1 MFERGYSPYAYDDP
15 YSYLVTLPCSQCH
28 DPQESLMY
36 LVDGLYYCRDCAVE
50 ILRDTVT
57 REELESVFPELK
69 HEDGYED
76 EEPTEEMYLS
86 FADGSATPK
95 EIQGE
100 WDI

>member
-1 MFERGYSPYAYDDP
+1 MFERGYSPYAFDNPYDF
-15 YSYLVTLPCSQCH
+15 LVTLPCSNCH

-50 ILRDTVT
+50 ILKDTVT
-57 REELESVFPELK
+57 REELEAKFPELQ
-69 HEDGYED
+69 HIDGFED

-86 FADGSATPK
+86 FADYEAFPE
-95 EIQGE
+95 EIQKS